1 MEILKFLISRQ
12 FLKHLL
18 VALLIAIVLV
28 AGSLWGLRIYTLH
41 GKAYPV
47 PGFKNI
53 SLDSAVAIC
62 HEQNLRYSIID
73 SVFVSGW
80 PGGTIIEQYPDSGF
94 FVKKNRTIYFTINA
108 FEAEKVLMPD
118 LIDLSFRKA
127 ITMLE
132 NIGLVVGTIS
142 YQPDLAR
149 DIVLRQMNNGV
160 ELPAGNLVSK
170 GAMIDLVLGGGLS
183 DEVTLVPMLVTLS
196 LDSARL
202 LASHTYLNIGGV
214 IYDETI
220 ENAIDSAR
228 AKVFYQDPQ
237 SGQDSYIKLGSSIDL
252 WMTIDTLKF
261 LSDTINFD
269 LSNSVKKVPIK

>member
-12 FLKHLL
+12 FLKHFA

-28 AGSLWGLRIYTLH
+28 VASLWGLRIYTLH

-47 PGFKNI
+47 PGFKNMGI
-53 SLDSAVAIC
+53 DSAIAIC

-118 LIDLSFRKA
+118 LIDLSYRKA

-149 DIVLRQMNNGV
+149 DIVLRQMYNGI
-160 ELPAGNLVSK
+160 ELPAYNLVSK
-170 GAMIDLVLGGGLS
+170 GTMIDLVLGGGLS
-183 DEVTLVPMLVTLS
+183 DEVTSVPMLVSLS
-196 LDSARL
+196 LDSARMV
-202 LASHTYLNIGGV
+202 ASHSYLNIGGV

-220 ENAIDSAR
+220 ENDRDSAMAR
-228 AKVFYQDPQ
+228 VFYQDPQ
-237 SGQDSYIKLGSSIDL
+237 SDENTYIKLGSAIDL

-261 LSDTINFD
+261 HSGTIKLD
-269 LSNSVKKVPIK
+269 LSNSVKEDPTK